1 MPIMKEKIYEFRGQ
15 LGYFGVCKKYD
26 NDGNKDTDNNDDRSD
41 DAYQRTETPSQEH
54 SIMTK
59 FIVQPYAATVFDI
72 YQKPHIRHG
81 SFHYFNFAKRCIR
94 SLGIESEIWQE
105 VVKPNFLRVG
115 TW

>member
-1 MPIMKEKIYEFRGQ
+1 MFS
-15 LGYFGVCKKYD
+15 
-26 NDGNKDTDNNDDRSD
+26 RSN

-94 SLGIESEIWQE
+94 SLGIESEIWIE

>member
-1 MPIMKEKIYEFRGQ
+1 MAETKV
-15 LGYFGVCKKYD
+15 VCIFIPSKAI
-26 NDGNKDTDNNDDRSD
+26 RSVNLPFKMVEITVITRSN

-72 YQKPHIRHG
+72 YQKPHIRYG